1 MAASVCALPFLVSTR
16 IGVLG
21 SAAVASN
28 EYQKAFG
35 DQEFFIRL
43 LQYVA
48 QDKQMKAFGDM
59 SPSVD
64 VRPSFPSVEMMFTL
78 MDTTMANIYAKKD
91 SIQSALQAAQDQTQ
105 RWLDM
110 DNAAKK

>member
-1 MAASVCALPFLVSTR
+1 MGCLADDAQAEMCKIHLGLPITR
-16 IGVLG
+16 
-21 SAAVASN
+21 SAEDSPA
-28 EYQKAFG
+28 YK
-35 DQEFFIRL
+35 
-43 LQYVA
+43 QYVA
-48 QDKQMKAFGDM
+48 QDKQMKAFADM